1 MPIAAN
7 IYYNQSR
14 AGAGSKLPVVL
25 IHGAGGS
32 HLYWPPEVRRLSR
45 FRIYALD
52 LPGHGKS
59 GSHGLQEIT
68 SYAEHILKWMGELGL
83 HRAVLIGHSMGGA
96 IALTLAIYHSEH
108 VLGLGLIST
117 GARLRVNQEVLN
129 NSANPQTYPSAISLI
144 ISKSFSDSANPRMVS
159 LAQKRLS
166 ETRQSV
172 LHGDFIAC
180 NNFDVMESLTGI
192 NVPTLVICGQ
202 KDEMTP
208 LRYSQFLCNSI
219 PDAELNVIPDAGHMV
234 MLERPQKVADSVKV
248 FLSGIHFYPG
258 RVSKKGDS

>member
-7 IYYNQSR
+7 TYYNQSKVE
-14 AGAGSKLPVVL
+14 AGSKLPVVL

-32 HLYWPPEVRRLSR
+32 HLYWPPEIRRLSE

-68 SYAEHILKWMGELGL
+68 SYAEYILKWMSKLGI
-83 HRAVLIGHSMGGA
+83 HRAVFIGHSMGGA
-96 IALTLAIYHSEH
+96 IALTLAVNHAEH

-117 GARLRVNQEVLN
+117 GARLRVNREVLN
-129 NSANPQTYPSAISLI
+129 NSANPQTYPSAISFI
-144 ISKSFSDSANPRMVS
+144 VSKSFSKNANPRMVA
-159 LAQKRLS
+159 LAKKRLS
-166 ETRQSV
+166 ETRPSV

-180 NNFDVMESLTGI
+180 NNFDVMESLAGI
-192 NVPTLVICGQ
+192 KVPTLVVCGQ
-202 KDEMTP
+202 EDEMTP
-208 LRYSQFLCNSI
+208 LRYSQFLSNSI
-219 PDAELNVIPDAGHMV
+219 PDAELYVIPGAGHMV
-234 MLERPQKVADSVKV
+234 MLERPQKVADAVKV